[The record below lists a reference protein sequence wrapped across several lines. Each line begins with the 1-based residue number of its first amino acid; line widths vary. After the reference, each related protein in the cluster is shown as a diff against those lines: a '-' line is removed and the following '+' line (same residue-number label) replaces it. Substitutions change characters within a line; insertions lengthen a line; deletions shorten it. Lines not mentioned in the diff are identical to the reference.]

1 MESLVNKSWHI
12 PFTSRVF
19 FDEEELLDIIDQ
31 MRIVIPD
38 EVKEASRIQQD
49 RERII
54 SQAQEEADRII
65 SLAQEEAYRLIGE
78 SRIIE
83 EARIRS
89 QEIIDKTLE
98 EAEGIRMGADDYAAE
113 VLERLDSQLSSLRAT
128 IRNGLRALRASQ
140 EEVEEEPV
148 TEEEPNP

>member
-1 MESLVNKSWHI
+1 MESLVNRSWHI

-19 FDEEELLDIIDQ
+19 LDEEELLDIIDQ

-38 EVKEASRIQQD
+38 EVKEAGRIQQD

-54 SQAQEEADRII
+54 SQGQEEADRII

-83 EARIRS
+83 EAKIRS
-89 QEIIDKTLE
+89 QEIIDRALE
-98 EAEGIRMGADDYAAE
+98 EAKGIRKGADDYAVE
-113 VLERLDSQLSSLRAT
+113 VLARLDSQLSSLQTT

-140 EEVEEEPV
+140 EEEEGGG
-148 TEEEPNP
+148 TEEGPNR